1 MIWYSLIGMEYKKM
15 CSRESIFLAFTRRPS
30 LVMGF
35 HASLSAS
42 PPRRGPPRPPRPPAN
57 DEIAAMEAAPAYNA
71 RGNGMEAYRVLHA
84 HGHRDHR
91 REKNRLQNH
100 HDLGDM
106 G

>member
-1 MIWYSLIGMEYKKM
+1 M
-15 CSRESIFLAFTRRPS
+15 
-30 LVMGF
+30 
-35 HASLSAS
+35 
-42 PPRRGPPRPPRPPAN
+42 
-57 DEIAAMEAAPAYNA
+57 DAAPAYNA